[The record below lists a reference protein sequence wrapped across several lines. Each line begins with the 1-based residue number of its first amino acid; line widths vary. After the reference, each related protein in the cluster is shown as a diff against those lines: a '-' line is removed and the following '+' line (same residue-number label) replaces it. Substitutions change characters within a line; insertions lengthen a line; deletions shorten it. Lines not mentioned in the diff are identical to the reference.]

1 MQALGTEVN
10 GRSHRTIPPIQYS
23 CRTVTADLSN
33 LTLES
38 GEQTPVPVLL
48 LLRDGRRLKPRTPL
62 PKAGSTPA
70 DCATYSGAREGLGT
84 RRTPGRIILVQ

>member
-62 PKAGSTPA
+62 PKAGEH
-70 DCATYSGAREGLGT
+70 SGKIAP
-84 RRTPGRIILVQ
+84 RTPGRGRVSAHGARQVE